1 MLYHFARWVV
11 TQQSIEHRLA
21 EADAQCRA
29 QGVRL
34 TSGRRLALRILLEAG
49 RPLGAYAV
57 QHAMAERGRMAT
69 PAMVYRWMGFL
80 IDGGLAHRLE
90 RLNAYV
96 ACAHPGRGH
105 PSQFLICQDCGRVT
119 EITDLR
125 LEEAVRETAEAHGFA
140 VTGGSI
146 EIIVRCP
153 AHLHGG
159 GCA

>member
-1 MLYHFARWVV
+1 MARLSVE
-11 TQQSIEHRLA
+11 QRLTDA
-21 EADAQCRA
+21 ETQCRA
-29 QGVRL
+29 RGARL

-57 QHAMAERGRMAT
+57 QSAMADLGRVAT

-80 IDGGLAHRLE
+80 IDEGLAHRLE

-119 EITDLR
+119 EITDPR
-125 LEEAVRETAEAHGFA
+125 LEDAVRETAEAHGFA
-140 VTGGSI
+140 VTGGSV
-146 EIIVRCP
+146 EILVRCP